1 MREVCNVSDILLI
14 LSYVHG
20 QTNWGTSLQKN
31 SKSWNP
37 DQDNYLAQPILC
49 IKKRGKKENLFLWN
63 WFLFWPRVEYGQLI
77 PRVLNTT
84 WLMDSGEHWN
94 FSELERF
101 TNSGINSWK
110 PVQWRGKRRERER
123 EILLEQFCF
132 GQVEM
137 YETGNRESEVKK
149 WMYIFVGMYNFTD
162 VVEFTKEKGIQN
174 TFHS

>member
-37 DQDNYLAQPILC
+37 DQDNYPAQPILC
-49 IKKRGKKENLFLWN
+49 IKRRGKKENLFLWN

-110 PVQWRGKRRERER
+110 PVQWGGKRRERER
-123 EILLEQFCF
+123 NFVRTVLFWTSRNVWDRKQRL
-132 GQVEM
+132 
-137 YETGNRESEVKK
+137 SEVKK
-149 WMYIFVGMYNFTD
+149 WMYVFVGMYNFTD
-162 VVEFTKEKGIQN
+162 VVEFTKE
-174 TFHS
+174 